1 MATGR
6 HRSVYLDAVAVAV
19 GGVVRSRVLLVGAPA
34 LEDNE
39 PRKGFQ
45 EGGDGAQE
53 DDHAGVGFLPV
64 LLPVQHIESLV
75 HVDDAEDDHRVP
87 DGVVVD
93 VPVESQLVSAEGEK
107 SDADV
112 TVGVLCNALGIAA
125 ELKAGAPSGDADG
138 VSGGLASNVEIEPG
152 GIETRTIDKIV
163 TYVSPAEHRF
173 EGVASAAGGSLAG
186 GEIHSSGGPHVV
198 SGLSVGLRG
207 GAGEGAV
214 LPGLV
219 EASPTGGE
227 RESGEN
233 DDLAAG

>member
-152 GIETRTIDKIV
+152 G
-163 TYVSPAEHRF
+163 HRF